1 MKQTYLFALLFTALT
16 AFAFLTFQYF
26 NVDDSGEMTEQEGAF
41 EEGDKQTRIDE
52 MMLQQFEL
60 TKDPALGYPP
70 TERLMD
76 VYNYVETTAFD
87 KNSPI
92 TNARW
97 MELGPYQVGGR
108 TRTLLIDK
116 NDPTGRA
123 AFAAGVSGGI
133 WYTKDILS
141 SNVTWE
147 PINDYLE
154 NLAIVTLVQD
164 ENNPQEMYF
173 GTGENYF
180 NLGAVRGLGIWKS
193 TDGGLTWNN
202 LPSTRNFF
210 YVMRMAI
217 HPNGDIYAAT
227 GNNGLQR
234 SKDGG
239 QTWTKVLGSALSTGS
254 SNAVNDIEIGSDG
267 SIWTLTG
274 FRFDNST
281 SYIFKSEAGADV
293 GDIGNWTRVGR
304 YATGFVPGQS
314 RVELACAPSNPDVVY
329 ALCSANRA
337 ATYIYKTIDGGQ
349 SWFKTSDAPSISP
362 NSGNFAGDQAWYNL
376 DIEVDPNNEN
386 RVVVGGIDLM
396 MSTTGGTTWSVLS
409 AAYSPV
415 APYVH
420 PDQHFVYFYPNSS
433 KTLLIGNDGGLYR
446 SDNADAQPSS
456 IRFNVIN
463 DRYNVTQFYSVG
475 IHPESRSNYF
485 LAGSQDNGTHQF
497 TNYFRGELDVTENI
511 WGGDGMIC
519 HIDQIDGMTQL
530 VSSQYGNYGL
540 SIDGG
545 QNFSGGI
552 GVDRDPDDNLRP
564 SFVNPSDYDDNA
576 RILYAEADRSGVYFR
591 WDIES
596 GTDENVTLSGSV
608 SRITHLQVSPNIPNR
623 LYLGTASGQIIT
635 IDDAHTGSTKTFTQS
650 NVGGGSISSIVVEKQ
665 NENHMLATVSNY
677 GTASVHESFDNGS
690 TWQNVEGNLPDMPV
704 RWVIFDPTDPDQA
717 IIATEAGV
725 WVTENLDGNNTVWL
739 PSLQGLP
746 ITRVDMLQYRE
757 SDNMIVAATYGRGLF
772 TTDYRAP
779 ASSDFQV
786 DRIGY
791 LGTPF
796 SFRNLSYNP
805 QSVEWNFGDNTNST
819 DFSPTHAYSQLGTY
833 TVSLK
838 INDTLTTTQTI
849 TILPNR
855 GVPYTQS
862 ENAQF
867 DGSFEDNAGDFGV
880 YTIQGTGFELG
891 NSTISP
897 KSGTKT
903 GTKAYV
909 TGITDN
915 YYENNSISMLY
926 TPNYDLS
933 ENGIYE
939 LSFWA
944 KYDLQNGWDGFLVE
958 YSTDL
963 GATWSTLGREETD
976 WYNYTSNITTAF
988 PNGSS
993 YFTGT
998 KGNYTQYRKD
1008 LSGLVGNENVAFR
1021 FVFRTNDVGIY
1032 RGVAIDDFQVKAFI
1046 GELETK
1052 LISFDAAFLG
1062 SQQAE
1067 ITWSTL
1073 PEYQCASFDL
1083 ELSEN
1088 GRDFSF
1094 FGNTSGQ
1101 ISAIGLT
1108 NYNNRPNNLKKDLYF
1123 FRLKVNHVDG
1133 SFFYSDIV
1141 VLQRR
1146 QIDLDIIN
1154 IFPNPF
1160 IDNIGFTFNNMI
1172 DEEITVNLYEASGK
1186 LIYAETDSFNGIY
1199 KEIET
1204 KDYPKGVYFL
1214 QVIVGS
1220 NQFTRK
1226 LLKG

>member
-1 MKQTYLFALLFTALT
+1 MKQTYLFALLFTAFTAT
-16 AFAFLTFQYF
+16 AFFTVQYF
-26 NVDDSGEMTEQEGAF
+26 NAERTENESEFGE
-41 EEGDKQTRIDE
+41 EEGDKRTRIDE

-60 TKDPALGYPP
+60 TKDLSLGYPP
-70 TERLMD
+70 TERLMN
-76 VYNYVETTAFD
+76 VYNYVETTAFN
-87 KNSPI
+87 KSSPI

-97 MELGPYQVGGR
+97 VEHGPYQVGGR
-108 TRTLLIDK
+108 TRTILIDK
-116 NDPTGRA
+116 NDPTGKA

-133 WYTKDILS
+133 WYTKNIMS

-154 NLAIVTLVQD
+154 NLAIVTLVQN

-193 TDGGLTWNN
+193 TDGGVTWNQ
-202 LPSTRNFF
+202 LPSTGTFF

-239 QTWTKVLGSALSTGS
+239 QTWTKVLGSAVSTGS
-254 SNAVNDIEIGSDG
+254 SNGINDIEIGSDG
-267 SIWTLTG
+267 AIWTLTG
-274 FRFDNST
+274 YRGG
-281 SYIFKSEAGADV
+281 SYIYKSEGGANV
-293 GDIGNWTRVGR
+293 GDINNWTRVGR
-304 YATGFVPGQS
+304 STTGFVGGQD
-314 RVELACAPSNPDVVY
+314 RVELACAESNPNVVY
-329 ALCSANRA
+329 ALCSDQGL

-349 SWFKTSDAPSISP
+349 SWFKTADAPSISP
-362 NSGNFAGDQAWYNL
+362 NSNSNFAGNQAWYDL

-386 RVVVGGIDLM
+386 RVVIGGIDLM
-396 MSTTGGTTWSVLS
+396 MSTTGGSTWSAIS
-409 AAYSPV
+409 AAYSQV

-420 PDQHFVYFYPNSS
+420 PDQHFIYFYPNSS
-433 KTLLIGNDGGLYR
+433 KTLFIGNDGGLYR
-446 SDNADAQPSS
+446 SDNSDANPSS

-463 DRYNVTQFYSVG
+463 NRYNVTQFYSVG
-475 IHPESRSNYF
+475 MHPASRSNYF

-497 TNYFRGELDVTENI
+497 TNYFRGDLDVTENI

-519 HIDQIDGMTQL
+519 HIDQTDGMIQL

-540 SIDGG
+540 STNGG
-545 QNFSGGI
+545 QTFSGGVSAN
-552 GVDRDPDDNLRP
+552 GQ
-564 SFVNPSDYDDNA
+564 FVNPSDYDDEAN
-576 RILYAEADRSGVYFR
+576 ILYTQTAGSDYFR
-591 WDIES
+591 WDVTQS
-596 GTDENVTLSGSV
+596 GGDNVNLSGSNV
-608 SRITHLQVSPNIPNR
+608 GSVTHLYVSPNVPNR
-623 LYLGTASGQIIT
+623 LYLGTGSGRVVRV
-635 IDDAHTGSTKTFTQS
+635 DDAHIGSSKPFVQS
-650 NVGGGSISSIVVEKQ
+650 SIGGGSVSCIVAEKG
-665 NENHMLATVSNY
+665 NEDHMLTTVSNY
-677 GTASVHESFDNGS
+677 GSVSIHESFDNGL
-690 TWQNVEGNLPDMPV
+690 TWQSVEGNLPDMPV
-704 RWVIFDPTDPDQA
+704 RWVIFDPIDPDQA

-725 WVTENLDGNNTVWL
+725 WVTENLDGNNTIWQ

-772 TTDYRAP
+772 TTDYRSP
-779 ASSDFQV
+779 ASSNFQV

-796 SFRNLSYNP
+796 LFRNLSYNP
-805 QSVEWNFGDNTNST
+805 QTVVWNFGDNETST
-819 DFSPTHAYSQLGTY
+819 DFSPTHSYTQLGTY
-833 TVSLK
+833 TVSLT
-838 INDTLTTTQTI
+838 INDSLTTTQTI

-855 GVPYTQS
+855 TVPYT
-862 ENAQF
+862 ENENVQF
-867 DGSFEDNAGDFGV
+867 DGSFENNAGDFGV
-880 YTIQGTGFELG
+880 YTVQGTGFELG
-891 NSTISP
+891 NSTISA

-909 TGITDN
+909 TGITEN

-933 ENGIYE
+933 QEGIYE

-963 GATWSTLGREETD
+963 GKTWATLGTEDTD
-976 WYNYTSNITTAF
+976 WYNYTSTNTTAF
-988 PNGSS
+988 TNGTS

-998 KGNYTQYRKD
+998 KSSYTQYKRD
-1008 LSGLVGNENVAFR
+1008 LSGLVGNQDVAFR
-1021 FVFRTNDVGIY
+1021 FVFKTNDVGVYKGI
-1032 RGVAIDDFQVKAFI
+1032 AIDDFQIRAFI
-1046 GELETK
+1046 GELQTK
-1052 LISFDAAFLG
+1052 LISFDVEFI
-1062 SQQAE
+1062 SDQQAE
-1067 ITWSTL
+1067 VTWSTL

-1083 ELSEN
+1083 QLSEN

-1094 FGNTSGQ
+1094 FGNTTGQ
-1101 ISAIGLT
+1101 RSAIGLT
-1108 NYNNRPNNLKKDLYF
+1108 NYNVRPNNLKKDLYF

-1146 QIDLDIIN
+1146 QVDLDIIN

-1160 IDNIGFTFNNMI
+1160 IDNIGFTFNNII
-1172 DEEITVNLYEASGK
+1172 DEAITVNLYEASGK
-1186 LIYAETDSFNGIY
+1186 LVYTETGKFSGIY

-1204 KDYPKGVYFL
+1204 KSYTKGVYFL
-1214 QVIVGS
+1214 QVIVG
-1220 NQFTRK
+1220 NKQFTKK